1 MKLFC
6 QGI

>member
-6 QGI
+6 D

>member
-6 QGI
+6 ES

>member
-6 QGI
+6 